1 MAKPVIIFLEVL
13 PWILLIFATAEP
25 TNNGGHLAVLAF
37 VLTFER
43 RAETKMKR
51 KIPINRFMIKILE
64 AHDFSYEK
72 IYPGCC
78 FLNFLSISFMQ
89 ISPHLP
95 RTVPEKE
102 KSDLIRR

>member
-1 MAKPVIIFLEVL
+1 
-13 PWILLIFATAEP
+13 
-25 TNNGGHLAVLAF
+25 
-37 VLTFER
+37 
-43 RAETKMKR
+43 
-51 KIPINRFMIKILE
+51 MIKILE

-78 FLNFLSISFMQ
+78 FLNFSSICFMQ

-102 KSDLIRR
+102 KSDLIYLINNINDHDLALANSKKNFVLQVISN